1 MDRFVHLEAQSAFSF
16 LWGTFTPE
24 ALVAAVRSLGQRAV
38 ALTDDG
44 LFGVVRFYR
53 AAAATG
59 IQPIV
64 GARVEAHGGAG
75 GPEIVSNLTL
85 LATDFAAYGN
95 LCRILSIPRAAK
107 GYGPASARPSVTL
120 QDVKSN
126 AAGLIC
132 LCGGRGSAI
141 ETLLSQGRYEAARQ
155 WLALWRDVFRDDG
168 HLFVVLQNSG
178 PAAEAEVMAASF
190 ELAAKLGL
198 PVAATAG
205 VAFLGP
211 EDYELHKILVEIQRA
226 HHHRAIDPLP
236 HDGFYLKSGGE
247 MARLIPYPEALANTA
262 LIARACESFELPVGG
277 LHPPLFR
284 SAGEA
289 WRRLSKMCARNLAR
303 RCRPVKLEYL
313 RRLERELKAI
323 RERELS
329 DFFLLVEEVID
340 FARRRGIR
348 HTVRGSAAGSLV
360 VHLLLGGVDPVA
372 RGLLFERFINDG
384 RKDMPD
390 VDVDFDSER
399 RDEVL
404 RHVMGRFPNQ
414 SAMVCTIH
422 CFRVRSSVRLA
433 ARALGYSLEEI
444 SRLSECLPIS
454 LRGRRLGEA
463 LDNLPEL
470 RHAPIRQETR
480 LVEVASRLAGLPFQ
494 GSVHLGGVI
503 VTPGDINAF
512 TPRWTSPQDLPVGQL
527 DKDDVD
533 ALGLLKLDLL
543 GLRMHTA
550 LEGAAEVLRQQ
561 GVNLDLDRLPLDDRR
576 TFHLLQSTD
585 TLGVFQV
592 ESPGQRNLIGRL
604 RPRHFDDLVSEIS
617 LFRPGPVEGHMVDV
631 YVQRRNGAE
640 PVKYLHPDLEPILG
654 ETYGVILFQEHV
666 LMIVHAIAGLSYGQA
681 DAFRRAMTK
690 ERKKSGGMIDLKER
704 FMAGAVAR
712 GYDAW
717 VADEIFGQ
725 VASFAAYG
733 FCKAH
738 AASFAHITYQSA
750 WLKANFPQAFYL
762 GLLNAG
768 HVGSYPASVIL
779 SEAWRREIPIQGPHV
794 NHSTARY
801 EPEGLG
807 IRVPLVVVHGV
818 GPATTGRIVEARAA
832 RGRFSSLDDFQER
845 VRLPAR
851 VMAVLELAGALRG
864 LGAGDLFGTDRC
876 EAARA

>member
-24 ALVAAVRSLGQRAV
+24 TLVQAVRARGQRAV

-44 LFGVVRFYR
+44 LFGLVRFYR
-53 AAAATG
+53 AATAAG

-64 GARVEAHGGAG
+64 GARVEAGGGEG
-75 GPEIVSNLTL
+75 GLEIVSPLTL
-85 LATDFAAYGN
+85 LATDFAAYAR
-95 LCRILSIPRAAK
+95 LCRILSVPRTAQ
-107 GYGPASARPSVTL
+107 GFGPASVRPPVTL
-120 QDVKSN
+120 DDVKPN
-126 AAGLIC
+126 TAGLIC
-132 LCGGRGSAI
+132 LCGGHGSAI
-141 ETLLSQGRYEAARQ
+141 ETFLSQGRHEAARR
-155 WLALWRDVFRDDG
+155 WLALWRDVFRDHG
-168 HLFVVLQNSG
+168 RLFVVLQNHGSPG
-178 PAAEAEVMAASF
+178 EAEVRDASF
-190 ELAAKLGL
+190 ELAAELGL

-205 VAFLGP
+205 VTFLSP
-211 EDYELHKILVEIQRA
+211 EDYDLHKILVEIQRV

-236 HDGFYLKSGGE
+236 HDGFYLKSGQD

-262 LIARACESFELPVGG
+262 LIARACESFDLPLGR
-277 LHPPLFR
+277 LHPPSVR
-284 SAGEA
+284 EPAEA

-303 RCRPVKLEYL
+303 RYRPIRLEYL
-313 RRLERELKAI
+313 RRLERELRAI
-323 RERELS
+323 RGRELS
-329 DFFLLVEEVID
+329 DFFLLVEEVVD
-340 FARRRGIR
+340 FARRQGIR

-384 RKDMPD
+384 RRDMPD

-404 RHVMGRFPNQ
+404 RHVMGKFPGQ

-422 CFRVRSSVRLA
+422 QFRVRSSVRLG
-433 ARALGYSLEEI
+433 ARALGYSLGEI

-454 LRGRRLGEA
+454 LRGRRLLDA

-470 RHAPIRQETR
+470 RDAPIRRETR
-480 LVEVASRLAGLPFQ
+480 LVELASRLAGLPFQ
-494 GSVHLGGVI
+494 CSVHLGGVI

-512 TPRWTSPQDLPVGQL
+512 TPLWTSPQDLPVGQL

-550 LEGAAEVLRQQ
+550 LEGAAEVLR
-561 GVNLDLDRLPLDDRR
+561 GRGIDLDLDRLPLDDGR

-631 YVQRRNGAE
+631 YVRRRNGAE

-681 DAFRRAMTK
+681 DAFRRAMTRD
-690 ERKKSGGMIDLKER
+690 RKKSGGMIELKER

-712 GYDAW
+712 GYDPW
-717 VADEIFGQ
+717 VADEIFSQ

-750 WLKANFPQAFYL
+750 WLKAHFPQAFYL

-779 SEAWRREIPIQGPHV
+779 SEARRSGIPVQGPHV
-794 NHSTARY
+794 NHSTGQY
-801 EPEGLG
+801 EPEGNG

-818 GPATTGRIVEARAA
+818 GPAITGRIVSEREA
-832 RGRFSSLDDFQER
+832 RGRFSSLDDFEER

-851 VMAVLELAGALRG
+851 VMAVLDMAGALRG
-864 LGAGDLFGTDRC
+864 LGAGDLFGTDR
-876 EAARA
+876 AA